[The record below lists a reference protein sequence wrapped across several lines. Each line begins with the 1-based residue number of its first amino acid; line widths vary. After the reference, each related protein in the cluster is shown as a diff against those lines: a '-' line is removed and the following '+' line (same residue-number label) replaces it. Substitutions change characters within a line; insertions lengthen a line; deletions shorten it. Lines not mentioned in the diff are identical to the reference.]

1 LRAFIVVAL
10 AAGSG
15 ATVAAQESETTREA
29 VIEQAQAEK
38 VKTLHAYEPAKAER
52 LISRLEARY
61 TGSALR
67 WHAFFDNAYSG
78 GGFSPGIGYGLT
90 LSSYNTLDVRGS
102 YSIKGYKRAEAE
114 FVAPRLFQRR
124 GALTLVAGWRE
135 ATQVGFYGL
144 GMNTSKDDRVN
155 YLFSQPFGSALLT
168 VRPTRRLFVM
178 RGGLELSRWSQQ
190 PGGGVAPSV
199 ETKYTPQTLPGL
211 GSRITYLHTQGT
223 VGLDWRT
230 SPGYTRR
237 GGFYGVTV
245 HDYADRDDTF
255 GFRQVDYEIVQHV
268 PILREAWVVSLHGL
282 AQVASSKTGQQ
293 IPFFMLP
300 SVGGGHSLRGFSSWR
315 FRDRNSLALQA
326 EWRIV
331 NNRYFE
337 TAFFYEAGKV
347 AARKSDLDL
356 DGLKSDYG
364 VGFRFHG
371 PVATPLRIE
380 LARSNEGLSLV
391 FATSAAF

>member
-1 LRAFIVVAL
+1 M
-10 AAGSG
+10 
-15 ATVAAQESETTREA
+15 
-29 VIEQAQAEK
+29 
-38 VKTLHAYEPAKAER
+38 
-52 LISRLEARY
+52 
-61 TGSALR
+61 
-67 WHAFFDNAYSG
+67 
-78 GGFSPGIGYGLT
+78 
-90 LSSYNTLDVRGS
+90 RGS

-124 GALTLVAGWRE
+124 GALTVVAGWRE

-155 YLFSQPFGSALLT
+155 YLFDQPFGSALLT
-168 VRPTRRLFVM
+168 VRPTRRLLTM
-178 RGGLELSRWSQQ
+178 RGGVELSRWSQQ

-211 GSRITYLHTQGT
+211 GARITYLHTQGT

-230 SPGYTRR
+230 SSGYSRR
-237 GGFYGVTV
+237 GGFYGVTL

-255 GFRQVDYEIVQHV
+255 GFRQVDYEVVQHV
-268 PILREAWVVSLHGL
+268 PILREAWVVSLHGI
-282 AQVASSKTGQQ
+282 AQVASSKTGQE

-326 EWRIV
+326 EWRIM

-364 VGFRFHG
+364 VGLRFHG
-371 PVATPLRIE
+371 PTATPLRIE